1 MFKALNQFFAM
12 LESMFR
18 AVTNLTKAAENV
30 TEWAEEESAHF
41 NNKARL
47 QREQA
52 IALLNI
58 ENAQELQEK
67 GLTEAVESV
76 RKERTK
82 AKA

>member
-52 IALLNI
+52 IELLNI
-58 ENAQELQEK
+58 ENANELQEK
-67 GLTEAVESV
+67 DLTEAVKSV
-76 RKERTK
+76 SKERSK

>member
-12 LESMFR
+12 LESLFR
-18 AVTNLTKAAENV
+18 AVTNATESLENV
-30 TEWAEEESAHF
+30 TEWAKEESDHF

-52 IALLNI
+52 IAILNI

-67 GLTEAVESV
+67 GLTEAVASV
-76 RKERTK
+76 RKERAK

>member
-1 MFKALNQFFAM
+1 
-12 LESMFR
+12 
-18 AVTNLTKAAENV
+18 VTNLTKAAENV

-47 QREQA
+47 QRKQD

-58 ENAQELQEK
+58 ENAAELQEK
-67 GLTEAVESV
+67 GLTESVESV
-76 RKERTK
+76 RKERSK